1 MSQPM
6 TELARIGLKRPDL
19 FEQRA
24 WIGGQWVPA
33 DKTLAVINPA
43 TGGQIGTIPNL
54 GTEEAKAAV
63 AAAAG
68 ALPDW
73 RARSG
78 KERAV
83 ILRRWFDLMTQ
94 HAEDLARLMT
104 AEQGKP
110 LAESRGEIAY
120 AGSFVEWFAE
130 EAKRTNGEIL
140 PAPTRDRRLVVL
152 RQPVGVVAAVTPW
165 NFPAAMITRKAAPAF
180 AAGCTMVLKPSEL
193 TPYSALAMAVLAHEA
208 GLPPGV
214 FNIVTGD
221 APPIGAVLTGDPRVR
236 KFTFTGSTAVGKALA
251 AQCMSTV
258 KRVSLELGG
267 NAPFIVMDD
276 ANIDAAVD
284 GALVS
289 KFRNTGQ
296 TCVCA
301 NRIFVQAGVYDQFA
315 EKFTARVKM
324 FKVGDGLS
332 GPTDQGPLIDDR
344 AVLKVERHVND
355 ALAKGARLLTGGKR
369 HELGGTYFEPTV
381 LTEMTPQMV
390 LAQEETFGP
399 VAGLFRF
406 DSLAEVIAMAN
417 DTAAGLA
424 AYVYTND
431 TNRTWAL
438 GEGLEYGMV
447 GVNTGIVASEVI
459 PFGGVKESG
468 IGREGSHL
476 GMDEF
481 LEYKTLCLAVG
492 NPA

>member
-1 MSQPM
+1 M

-24 WIGGQWVPA
+24 WIGGQFVSA
-33 DKTLAVINPA
+33 EKTLAVINPA

-54 GTEEAKAAV
+54 GTEHAKAAV
-63 AAAAG
+63 AAAAD

-78 KERAV
+78 KERAI

-94 HAEDLARLMT
+94 NSEDLARLMT

-120 AGSFVEWFAE
+120 AASFVEWFAE

-221 APPIGAVLTGDPRVR
+221 APPIGAVLTSDPRVR

-251 AQCMSTV
+251 AQCMATV

-284 GALVS
+284 GALLS

-301 NRIFVQAGVYDQFA
+301 NRIFVQAGIYDAFA
-315 EKFTARVKM
+315 EKFTARVKA
-324 FKVGDGLS
+324 FKIGDGLS
-332 GPTDQGPLIDDR
+332 GPTDQGPLIDNR
-344 AVLKVERHVND
+344 AVKKVEHHVND

-381 LTEMTPQMV
+381 LADVTPQMV
-390 LAQEETFGP
+390 LSQEETFGP

-406 DSLAEVIAMAN
+406 DTMAEVIAMAN

-459 PFGGVKESG
+459 PFGGIKESG

-476 GMDEF
+476 GIDEF
-481 LEYKTLCLAVG
+481 LEYKTLCLALN
-492 NPA
+492 NPG